1 MRNPVRVAMAA
12 LVLVCSSAAIA
23 VPGAQLPPQ
32 GPAQNVAKFDF
43 RGINVAQVVQVI
55 YSEALRDGYVIDPEV
70 LNDQRSVSFRYDG
83 TGSDLRSF
91 VRAFFDSLGLEVVRR
106 GEVDFVRRK
115 VEKEKERLELQPF
128 VYRPRFRDG
137 SYLVELLGP
146 LFSSSFTSKR
156 TVRGSLVGSGADA
169 AGSVV
174 GNNRTAP
181 AGSAA
186 ATVDRQTDVLV
197 FNGTAVEIERLKKI
211 LPQVDTAAGDVLVRG
226 ALYEVQTSKSDG
238 SAFSLAVNVLGGKF
252 AFGTGGNL
260 ASNDTFASIKTGN
273 IDAVLSVLATDSRFK
288 AVSKPMLR
296 VTSGG
301 SGRFTVGQDVPVL
314 GAVTYP
320 GNGAAP
326 VQSVSYQSSGVIY
339 DVKPVLH
346 DAGIELGVMQQ
357 VSNFVATD
365 TGVSGSPTLIKRE
378 LRSDLNLT
386 DGEVVVMGG
395 LTDAKDSE
403 GSSGPSFLPSFLRGK
418 SSQQANTEILL
429 ILQVTRL

>member
-1 MRNPVRVAMAA
+1 MMWLLRCVLF
-12 LVLVCSSAAIA
+12 LVVLSCGGGAIA
-23 VPGAQLPPQ
+23 SPLPHVVQ
-32 GPAQNVAKFDF
+32 GENVAKFDF
-43 RGINVAQVVQVI
+43 RGINVAQVVQLI
-55 YSEALRDGYVIDPEV
+55 YSEALRDAYVIDPEV
-70 LNDQRSVSFRYDG
+70 LNDPRSVSFRYDG
-83 TGSDLRSF
+83 SGSDLRSF

-106 GEVDFVRRK
+106 NGVDFVGRK
-115 VEKEKERLELQPF
+115 KEAEQKRAELEPY

-146 LFSSSFTSKR
+146 LFSGSFTSKR

-169 AGSVV
+169 TGTTG
-174 GNNRTAP
+174 GNNRTVP

-197 FNGTAVEIERLKKI
+197 FNGTAVEIGRLKKI
-211 LPQVDTAAGDVLVRG
+211 LPQVDTAPGDVLVRG

-260 ASNDTFASIKTGN
+260 GPNDTFASIKTGN
-273 IDAVLSVLATDSRFK
+273 IDAVLAVLATDSRFK

-296 VTSGG
+296 VTSEG

-339 DVKPVLH
+339 DVRPVLH
-346 DAGIELGVMQQ
+346 DVGIELGVMQQ
-357 VSNFVATD
+357 ISNFVATD

-386 DGEVVVMGG
+386 DGEIVVMGG
-395 LTDAKDSE
+395 LTDSKDTGS
-403 GSSGPSFLPSFLRGK
+403 SSGPSFLPSFMRGR
-418 SSQQANTEILL
+418 SSQQTNTEILL
-429 ILQVTRL
+429 VLQVTKL